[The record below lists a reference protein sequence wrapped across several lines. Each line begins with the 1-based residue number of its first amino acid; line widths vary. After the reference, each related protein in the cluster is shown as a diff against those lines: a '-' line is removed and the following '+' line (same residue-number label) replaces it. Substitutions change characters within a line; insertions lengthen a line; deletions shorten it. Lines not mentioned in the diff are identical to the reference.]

1 MIHPTLLFDDR
12 PVGSDADSLWG
23 GHAAGLLRE
32 SHEAA
37 PLREG
42 HPAGGDDV
50 RVHLEH
56 IADTFVAPL
65 RSDHEAS
72 SITVAVHG
80 AWGSGKSSALRIL
93 RDLALAKLRD
103 AAPPAAGPSVGAA
116 AASTAPAGAPPAP
129 PGASLADRLVFCEY
143 AAPVWQSL
151 TIKPRTT
158 LVARMLVSLAGGV
171 ERAVVEMFQTA
182 NAAGSS
188 ASGGASQPRDA
199 EGRFAWSS
207 ATLPQIADVL
217 ARLQDFDA
225 LLCSKIRDRR
235 CVLVV
240 LVDDLDHCEPS
251 FVRELLD
258 ELQQLGSVPNLF
270 FVLAADEATLR
281 RAVGDGITGRTH
293 TDVDTDHELA
303 KLVQHTLS
311 VPPLDES
318 GTRRLLGH
326 LFKERGADPVAA
338 TLIENAALFFQG
350 LPEQT
355 PRAVK
360 RCLNALGHRLFR
372 ELSKPGLTPIDR
384 KRRLKEALLEH
395 TWGDFYRTHFVP
407 MQSSTGRDR
416 EPLLSLQGVLQR
428 AEYGG
433 GGERR
438 VAHELTFLCDEFP
451 SVRWRDLPVRLVR
464 FLGTEPLLV
473 DLSPSIASAQHAMEA
488 RPLARPRGGLESTYA
503 PQDDLLIVDS
513 GAGAGPDILAAPG
526 EQLITSPRDVLAAAL
541 VAVRAAP
548 APRAR
553 LEGAAQAV
561 LDLARFE
568 PASDGAAMTLA
579 RDLLPDL
586 ARAPGDGA
594 LLAAVLD
601 RYIAL
606 LRRCGLLRLACKAL
620 HDTYEVAGHVAY
632 VRDAYASYLVGA
644 GALEAAR
651 QVGANRKV
659 DYREVLRDDPAG
671 EKLFTASD
679 GSVRALLAAARGAAP
694 IT

>member
-1 MIHPTLLFDDR
+1 MTHPTLLFADR
-12 PVGSDADSLWG
+12 PVGRDADPLW
-23 GHAAGLLRE
+23 
-32 SHEAA
+32 
-37 PLREG
+37 EG
-42 HPAGGDDV
+42 HEIRA
-50 RVHLEH
+50 HLEH
-56 IADTFVAPL
+56 VADTFVAPL
-65 RSDHEAS
+65 LNDREAP

-93 RDLALAKLRD
+93 RDVALAKVRAL
-103 AAPPAAGPSVGAA
+103 APPAAGP
-116 AASTAPAGAPPAP
+116 PAGAAGPASAP
-129 PGASLADRLVFCEY
+129 AGASLADRLVFCEY

-171 ERAVVEMFQTA
+171 ERAVEEMFLTA
-182 NAAGSS
+182 KAAGSS
-188 ASGGASQPRDA
+188 TSPGAASQPPDA

-240 LVDDLDHCEPS
+240 LVDDLDHCEPD

-258 ELQQLGSVPNLF
+258 ELQQLGGVPNLF

-281 RAVGDGITGRTH
+281 RAVREGTPVRPRTEI
-293 TDVDTDHELA
+293 DTDHELA
-303 KLVQHTLS
+303 KLVQHTIS
-311 VPPLDES
+311 VPPLDDS
-318 GTRRLLGH
+318 GTRRLLDH

-338 TLIENAALFFQG
+338 ALVDNAELFFQG

-360 RCLNALGHRLFR
+360 RCLNALGHRLR
-372 ELSKPGLTPIDR
+372 GELSKPGLTPIDR
-384 KRRLKEALLEH
+384 KRRIKEALLEH
-395 TWGDFYRTHFVP
+395 TWGDFYRACFVP

-416 EPLLSLQGVLQR
+416 EPLLSLQGVWQR

-438 VAHELTFLCDEFP
+438 VAHELTFLRDEFP
-451 SVRWRDLPVRLVR
+451 AVPWRDLPARLVR

-473 DLSPSIASAQHAMEA
+473 GLSPSIAPAQHAVEA
-488 RPLARPRGGLESTYA
+488 QPPGQPGGGFESDYT
-503 PQDDLLIVDS
+503 PQDDFLIVDPT
-513 GAGAGPDILAAPG
+513 AGEGPEIFAAPG
-526 EQLITSPRDVLAAAL
+526 GQPFTSPAAVLDDAL
-541 VAVRAAP
+541 VKVRAAS

-568 PASDGAAMTLA
+568 PGSDGAAMTLA
-579 RDLLPDL
+579 RGLVPEL

-606 LRRCGLLRLACKAL
+606 LRRCGLLRLACEVL
-620 HDTYEVAGHVAY
+620 HATYEVAGHVAY

-659 DYREVLRDDPAG
+659 VYREVLRDDPAG
-671 EKLFTASD
+671 EKLFTAND
-679 GSVRALLAAARGAAP
+679 ESVRALLDAVLAAAP

>member
-1 MIHPTLLFDDR
+1 MTHPTLLFADR
-12 PVGSDADSLWG
+12 PMGSDADPLW
-23 GHAAGLLRE
+23 E
-32 SHEAA
+32 DHEI
-37 PLREG
+37 
-42 HPAGGDDV
+42 
-50 RVHLEH
+50 RVHLAH

-65 RSDHEAS
+65 VYDREAP

-93 RDLALAKLRD
+93 RDVALAKVRAL
-103 AAPPAAGPSVGAA
+103 APPAAGAPAGAA
-116 AASTAPAGAPPAP
+116 AASAAPAGAPSAPAP

-143 AAPVWQSL
+143 AAPVWQSAP
-151 TIKPRTT
+151 IEPRTT

-171 ERAVVEMFQTA
+171 ERAVEEMFLTA
-182 NAAGSS
+182 KAAGSS
-188 ASGGASQPRDA
+188 APGGTSQPPDA

-207 ATLPQIADVL
+207 AALPQIAAVL
-217 ARLQDFDA
+217 SRLQDFDA
-225 LLCSKIRDRR
+225 LLCGKIRDGRR
-235 CVLVV
+235 VLVV
-240 LVDDLDHCEPS
+240 LVDDLDRCDPP

-258 ELQQLGSVPNLF
+258 ELQQLGGVPNLF

-281 RAVGDGITGRTH
+281 RAVREGITGRTH
-293 TDVDTDHELA
+293 TEIDTDHELA
-303 KLVQHTLS
+303 KLVQHTIS

-318 GTRRLLGH
+318 GTRRLLEH

-338 TLIENAALFFQG
+338 ALIDNAALFFQG

-360 RCLNALGHRLFR
+360 RCLNALGHRLR
-372 ELSKPGLTPIDR
+372 GELSKPGLTPIDR
-384 KRRLKEALLEH
+384 KRRIKEALLEH
-395 TWGDFYRTHFVP
+395 TWGDFYRAYFVP

-416 EPLLSLQGVLQR
+416 EPLLSLQGVWQR

-438 VAHELTFLCDEFP
+438 VAHELTFLRDEFP
-451 SVRWRDLPVRLVR
+451 SVPWRDLPARLVR

-473 DLSPSIASAQHAMEA
+473 DLSPSIASAQHATEA
-488 RPLARPRGGLESTYA
+488 QPLARPRGGFESTYA
-503 PQDDLLIVDS
+503 PQDDFLIVDPT
-513 GAGAGPDILAAPG
+513 AGEGPDVFAAPG
-526 EQLITSPRDVLAAAL
+526 EQPITSPRDVLAAAL
-541 VAVRAAP
+541 VAVRAAS

-568 PASDGAAMTLA
+568 PGSDGAAMTLA
-579 RDLLPDL
+579 RDLVPDL

-606 LRRCGLLRLACKAL
+606 LRRCGLLRLACKVL
-620 HDTYEVAGHVAY
+620 HETYEVAGHVAY

-651 QVGANRKV
+651 QVGANRKI

-671 EKLFTASD
+671 DKLFTAND
-679 GSVRALLAAARGAAP
+679 ESVRALLAAARGAAP
-694 IT
+694 ST